1 MVNLNKLIKQ
11 QSRFAPDVVL
21 QKIEK
26 GHEFNRAQLSR
37 LKLES
42 VNLDRAKFI

>member
-11 QSRFAPDVVL
+11 QSRFAPNVVL
-21 QKIEK
+21 QKIER
-26 GHEFNRAQLSR
+26 HEFNRAQLSR